1 MRIRPTKREVELTKH
16 MPTLVSLRAFEAVAR
31 HKSFRKAADE
41 ICVTHAAVSHQ
52 IKALETSIGVKL
64 LDRTSRSVELTAA
77 GAQYYPSVREHIQGI
92 IKATRRIQAPEEPD
106 VLLIQSYASFNT
118 MWLQPRLADFL
129 QDHPDTRVR
138 IISTFEDGNYD
149 SHRFDV
155 GVFNA
160 PPFDPRFEYRPLFK
174 TDIYP
179 ICAPEAFE
187 EANSAASEKLL
198 KNAMLLSVPST
209 WNEPDDWVSWLSAAG
224 FKTKN
229 MKFGAIFDNYPLVR
243 EAVLNN
249 LGMSIAR
256 APFCARDLERG
267 RLVKPFDISIPE
279 PGRWYLAT
287 QKEQRPNLK
296 LDIFVEWLLG
306 QVKADTTMRL
316 FSHTTPDN

>member
-1 MRIRPTKREVELTKH
+1 MTKH

-92 IKATRRIQAPEEPD
+92 VKATRHIQAPEEPD

-174 TDIYP
+174 TDIFP

-224 FKTKN
+224 LKTKN

-267 RLVKPFDISIPE
+267 HLVKPFDISIPE

-287 QKEQRPNLK
+287 QKQQRPNPK
-296 LDIFVEWLLG
+296 LDIFVDWLLEK
-306 QVKADTTMRL
+306 VKADPTMRL
-316 FSHTTPDN
+316 FRHVASDR

>member
-1 MRIRPTKREVELTKH
+1 MTTHI
-16 MPTLVSLRAFEAVAR
+16 PTLVSLRAFEAVAR
-31 HKSFRKAADE
+31 QKSFRKAADE

-92 IKATRRIQAPEEPD
+92 VKATRRIQAPEEPD

-129 QDHPDTRVR
+129 QDYPDTRVR

-174 TDIYP
+174 TDIFP

-224 FKTKN
+224 LKTKN

-287 QKEQRPNLK
+287 QKQQRPNPK
-296 LDIFVEWLLG
+296 LDIFVDWLLEK
-306 QVKADTTMRL
+306 VKADPTMRL
-316 FSHTTPDN
+316 FRHVASDR